1 MKKLIILGILI
12 IALILLSLGGC
23 RGGQEPSPVPQP
35 APSPGPGPS
44 GETSGNLELEGFQ
57 RMTLEEVSRVIG
69 VPVHAPTYLPE
80 SYEVREVY
88 LKDTGSY
95 TEWIVVMLISDEEL
109 VQKDGRYNEK
119 MRLTIYW
126 HDVGGL
132 KMPWAERIQIG
143 DSYGMLEEEDD
154 RNDLSWIVRPGRR
167 LVLSTEK
174 DVHTEELA
182 KIAESVVPPPEDM
195 LSAEIQ
201 PAESIVILQGE
212 TGTLTISLASQALK
226 PLDVS
231 VSQVETQLSGVSVRI
246 NPDTFSMA
254 PGKRTEVKAGIEVS
268 PTAPPPSWPR
278 WTPPAEGE
286 PYPPP
291 PSLAI
296 TEHAYYRLTFDIY
309 YSYSADD
316 EEKSD
321 KVSVS
326 IKLRFEEPPPLPAGM
341 VTLEEAQKAVKFPVE
356 IMLPAYLPE
365 GTEPPFIGLTLTSDE
380 PRGVTVHYATFD
392 LILVPEPG
400 VTEPPRDM
408 EGEKTIIH
416 KKPGIIGTNCVDW
429 WAYDLHYAIV
439 SDQVP
444 TSEQILIAESMMQ
457 IAPGSGSWLEK

>member
-12 IALILLSLGGC
+12 ITLILLSLGGC

-167 LVLSTEK
+167 LVLSAEK
-174 DVHTEELA
+174 DIPTEELA

-195 LSAEIQ
+195 LVAEMQ
-201 PAESIVILQGE
+201 PAESTVIPQGE
-212 TGTLTISLASQALK
+212 TGTLTITLTSQALK
-226 PLDVS
+226 TLEVS
-231 VSQVETQLSGVSVRI
+231 VSQIETQLPGVSVRI
-246 NPDTFSMA
+246 NPDTFSLA
-254 PGKRTEVKAGIEVS
+254 PGERIEVKAVKVS
-268 PTAPPPSWPR
+268 PAAPSPSWPR

-291 PSLAI
+291 PGLAI

-309 YSYSADD
+309 YSYPADG

-321 KVSVS
+321 KASVS
-326 IKLRFEEPPPLPAGM
+326 IKLRFKEPPPLPSGM
-341 VTLEEAQKAVKFPVE
+341 VTLEEAQEAVKFP
-356 IMLPAYLPE
+356 IAIQLPAYLPE
-365 GTEPPFIGLTLTSDE
+365 GTEPPFVGLTLTSDE

-392 LILVPEPG
+392 VILVPEPG
-400 VTEPPRDM
+400 VTGPPQGM
-408 EGEKTIIH
+408 AGEKATIR
-416 KKPGIIGTNCVDW
+416 KKPGIIGTNRVDW

-444 TSEQILIAESMMQ
+444 TSEQLLIAESMMQ
-457 IAPGSGSWLEK
+457 IAPGSGSWLER